1 MTELKLAGRLAIMA
15 WRNLWRHTRRTVL
28 TLSSIAFGGFLA
40 IMFTALQD
48 RSFADFIDTAARLGS
63 GHVTLQHPDYLDTP
77 RLTRTVQASPE
88 LRALVARDRAVARVV
103 ERISGQIMLAT
114 ASDSFGA
121 FFMAYDPELE
131 DDSTLSFGQG
141 LVAGEMYTTP
151 QDRGII
157 LGQKLAH
164 NLGLTIGKKLV
175 YTMLDKQGEIVSG
188 MRRLSGVINTGAP
201 SLDAGLCLLPI
212 NTVREVLGYTSDEST
227 AVAVFLSDS
236 RQSAAVAQRLNQA
249 VDSGT
254 RDSGPVALAWD
265 EIQPEL
271 ASFIAMKVGG
281 ARFMELIIALLVAAG
296 IFNTLFVSV
305 MERTREFGIMLA
317 IGYAPGQLFG
327 LVMWESLWLGLVGT
341 VASAVITI
349 GPYMYLVHT
358 GIDMSAMLGG
368 ADSQLAEI
376 AGVGF
381 DPTLRVGIFPEHLLL
396 IVLAILTA
404 TLTAG
409 LYPAWRA
416 GRVVPVESIK
426 LG

>member
-1 MTELKLAGRLAIMA
+1 MTGLKLAVVA
-15 WRNLWRHTRRTVL
+15 WRNLWRHKRRTLL

-40 IMFTALQD
+40 VLFTALQD

-77 RLTRTVQASPE
+77 RLTRTVQGSAE
-88 LRALVARDRAVARVV
+88 LRALVTRDSDVARAV

-131 DDSTLSFGQG
+131 DASTLSFGEG
-141 LVAGEMYTTP
+141 LTEGAMYTTP
-151 QDRGII
+151 HDTGII
-157 LGQKLAH
+157 LGKKLAQ
-164 NLGLTIGKKLV
+164 NLGLKIGKKVV

-188 MRRLSGVINTGAP
+188 MRRLSGVISTGAP

-212 NTVREVLGYTSDEST
+212 NTVREALGYANDEST
-227 AVAVFLSDS
+227 AVAVFLSDA
-236 RQSAAVAQRLNQA
+236 RQSPAVARRLNNTLG
-249 VDSGT
+249 SGG
-254 RDSGPVALAWD
+254 RDASRVALAWD
-265 EIQPEL
+265 EIRPEL
-271 ASFIAMKVGG
+271 STFIAMKVGG
-281 ARFMELIIALLVAAG
+281 ARFMELIIAILVAAG

-317 IGYAPGQLFG
+317 IGYSPGQLFG
-327 LVMWESLWLGLVGT
+327 LVMWESLWLGLVGIA
-341 VASAVITI
+341 ASTAMTI
-349 GPYMYLVHT
+349 GPYVYLVNT
-358 GIDMSAMLGG
+358 GIDMSAIGG
-368 ADSQLAEI
+368 TDGVATEV

-381 DPTLRVGIFPEHLLL
+381 DGTLRVGIFPEHLVI
-396 IVLAILTA
+396 IVLAIVLA

-416 GRVVPVESIK
+416 GNVVPVESIK
-426 LG
+426 LV

>member
-1 MTELKLAGRLAIMA
+1 MTGLKLAVVA
-15 WRNLWRHTRRTVL
+15 WRNLWRHKRRTLL

-40 IMFTALQD
+40 VLFTALQD

-63 GHVTLQHPDYLDTP
+63 GHVTVQHPDYLDTP
-77 RLTRTVQASPE
+77 RLTRTVRGSAE
-88 LRALVARDRAVARVV
+88 LRTLITQDSNVARAV

-131 DDSTLSFGQG
+131 DDSTLSFGEG
-141 LVAGEMYTTP
+141 LIKGAMYTTP
-151 QDRGII
+151 QDKGII
-157 LGQKLAH
+157 LGKKLAH
-164 NLGLTIGKKLV
+164 NLGLKIGKKVV

-188 MRRLSGVINTGAP
+188 MRRLSGVISTGAP

-212 NTVREVLGYTSDEST
+212 NTVREVLGYASGEST
-227 AVAVFLSDS
+227 AVAVFLSDA
-236 RQSAAVAQRLNQA
+236 RKSAAVAQRLNKLLG
-249 VDSGT
+249 SGALDT
-254 RDSGPVALAWD
+254 SPVALAWD
-265 EIQPEL
+265 EIRPEL
-271 ASFIAMKVGG
+271 STFIAMKVGG
-281 ARFMELIIALLVAAG
+281 ARFMELIIAILVAAG

-317 IGYAPGQLFG
+317 IGYSPGQLFG

-341 VASAVITI
+341 IASTLITI
-349 GPYMYLVHT
+349 GPYVYLVNT
-358 GIDMSAMLGG
+358 GIDMSAIMGG
-368 ADSQLAEI
+368 ADGATTEV

-381 DPTLRVGIFPEHLLL
+381 DGTLRVGIFPEHLMI
-396 IVLAILTA
+396 IVLAIVLA

-416 GRVVPVESIK
+416 GNVVPVESIK
-426 LG
+426 LV

>member
-1 MTELKLAGRLAIMA
+1 MTGLKLAVVA
-15 WRNLWRHTRRTVL
+15 WRNLWRHKRRTLL

-40 IMFTALQD
+40 VLFTALQD

-77 RLTRTVQASPE
+77 RLTRTVQGSAE
-88 LRALVARDRAVARVV
+88 LRALVTRDSDVARAV

-131 DDSTLSFGQG
+131 DASTLSFGEG
-141 LVAGEMYTTP
+141 LTEGAMYTTP
-151 QDRGII
+151 HDAGII
-157 LGQKLAH
+157 LGKKLAQ
-164 NLGLTIGKKLV
+164 NLGLKIGKKVV

-188 MRRLSGVINTGAP
+188 MRRLSGVISTGAP

-212 NTVREVLGYTSDEST
+212 NTVREALGYTSDEST
-227 AVAVFLSDS
+227 AVAVFLSDA
-236 RQSAAVAQRLNQA
+236 RQSPAVAQRLNNTLG
-249 VDSGT
+249 SGG
-254 RDSGPVALAWD
+254 RDASRVALAWD
-265 EIQPEL
+265 EIRPEL
-271 ASFIAMKVGG
+271 STFIAMKVGG
-281 ARFMELIIALLVAAG
+281 ARFMELIIAILVAAG

-317 IGYAPGQLFG
+317 IGYSPGQLFG
-327 LVMWESLWLGLVGT
+327 LVMWESLWLGLVGIA
-341 VASAVITI
+341 ASAAMTI
-349 GPYMYLVHT
+349 GPYMYLVNT
-358 GIDMSAMLGG
+358 GIDMNAIVGG
-368 ADSQLAEI
+368 TDGVATEV

-381 DPTLRVGIFPEHLLL
+381 DGTLRVGIFPEHLVI
-396 IVLAILTA
+396 IVLAIVLA

-416 GRVVPVESIK
+416 GNVVPVESIK
-426 LG
+426 LV

>member
-1 MTELKLAGRLAIMA
+1 MTGLKLAVVA
-15 WRNLWRHTRRTVL
+15 WRNLWRHKRRTLL

-40 IMFTALQD
+40 VLFTALQD

-77 RLTRTVQASPE
+77 RLTRTVQGSAE
-88 LRALVARDRAVARVV
+88 LRALVTRDSDVARAV

-131 DDSTLSFGQG
+131 DASTLSFGEG
-141 LVAGEMYTTP
+141 LTEGAMYTTP
-151 QDRGII
+151 HDTGII
-157 LGQKLAH
+157 LGKKLAQ
-164 NLGLTIGKKLV
+164 NLGLKIGKKVV

-188 MRRLSGVINTGAP
+188 MRRLSGVISTGAP

-212 NTVREVLGYTSDEST
+212 NTVREALGYASDEST
-227 AVAVFLSDS
+227 AVAVFLSDA
-236 RQSAAVAQRLNQA
+236 RQSPAVAQRLNNTLG
-249 VDSGT
+249 SGG
-254 RDSGPVALAWD
+254 RDASRVALAWD
-265 EIQPEL
+265 EIRPEL
-271 ASFIAMKVGG
+271 STFIAMKVGG
-281 ARFMELIIALLVAAG
+281 ARFMELIIAILVAAG

-317 IGYAPGQLFG
+317 IGYSPGQLFG
-327 LVMWESLWLGLVGT
+327 LVMWESLWLGLVGIA
-341 VASAVITI
+341 ASAAMTI
-349 GPYMYLVHT
+349 GPYMYLVNT
-358 GIDMSAMLGG
+358 GIDMNAIVGG
-368 ADSQLAEI
+368 TDGVATEV

-381 DPTLRVGIFPEHLLL
+381 DGTLRVGIFPEHLVI
-396 IVLAILTA
+396 IVLAIVLD

-416 GRVVPVESIK
+416 GNVVPVESIK
-426 LG
+426 LV

>member
-1 MTELKLAGRLAIMA
+1 MTGLKLAVVA
-15 WRNLWRHTRRTVL
+15 WRNLWRHKRRTLL

-40 IMFTALQD
+40 VLFTALQD

-77 RLTRTVQASPE
+77 RLTRTVQGSAE
-88 LRALVARDRAVARVV
+88 LRALVTRDSDVARAV

-131 DDSTLSFGQG
+131 DASTLSFGEG
-141 LVAGEMYTTP
+141 LTEGAMYTTP
-151 QDRGII
+151 HDAGII
-157 LGQKLAH
+157 LGKKLAQ
-164 NLGLTIGKKLV
+164 NLGLKIGKKVV

-188 MRRLSGVINTGAP
+188 MRRLSGVISTGAP

-212 NTVREVLGYTSDEST
+212 NTVREALGYASDEST
-227 AVAVFLSDS
+227 AVAVFLSDA
-236 RQSAAVAQRLNQA
+236 RQSPAVAQRLNNTLG
-249 VDSGT
+249 SGG
-254 RDSGPVALAWD
+254 RDASRVALAWD
-265 EIQPEL
+265 EIRPEL
-271 ASFIAMKVGG
+271 STFIAMKVGG
-281 ARFMELIIALLVAAG
+281 ARFMELIIAILVAAG

-317 IGYAPGQLFG
+317 IGYSPGQLFG
-327 LVMWESLWLGLVGT
+327 LVMWESLWLGLVGI
-341 VASAVITI
+341 VASTLITI
-349 GPYMYLVHT
+349 GPYTYLVNT
-358 GIDMSAMLGG
+358 GIDMSALIGETGG
-368 ADSQLAEI
+368 AATEV

-381 DPTLRVGIFPEHLLL
+381 DGTLRVGIFPEHLVI
-396 IVLAILTA
+396 IVLAIVLA

-416 GRVVPVESIK
+416 GNVVPVESIK
-426 LG
+426 LV

>member
-1 MTELKLAGRLAIMA
+1 MTGLKLAVVA
-15 WRNLWRHTRRTVL
+15 WRNLWRHKRRTLL

-40 IMFTALQD
+40 VLFTALQD

-77 RLTRTVQASPE
+77 RLTRTVQGSAE
-88 LRALVARDRAVARVV
+88 LRALVTRDSDVARAV

-131 DDSTLSFGQG
+131 DASTLSFGEG
-141 LVAGEMYTTP
+141 LTEGAMYTTP
-151 QDRGII
+151 HDTGII
-157 LGQKLAH
+157 LGKKLAQ
-164 NLGLTIGKKLV
+164 NLGLKIGKKVV

-188 MRRLSGVINTGAP
+188 MRRLSGVISTGAP

-212 NTVREVLGYTSDEST
+212 STVREALGYASDEST
-227 AVAVFLSDS
+227 AVAVFLSDA
-236 RQSAAVAQRLNQA
+236 RQSPAVAQRLNNTLG
-249 VDSGT
+249 SGG
-254 RDSGPVALAWD
+254 RDASRVALAWD
-265 EIQPEL
+265 EIRPEL
-271 ASFIAMKVGG
+271 STFIAMKVGG
-281 ARFMELIIALLVAAG
+281 ARFMELIIAILVAAG

-317 IGYAPGQLFG
+317 IGYSPGQLFG
-327 LVMWESLWLGLVGT
+327 LVMWESLWLGLVGIA
-341 VASAVITI
+341 ASTAMTI
-349 GPYMYLVHT
+349 GPYVYLVNT
-358 GIDMSAMLGG
+358 GIDMSAIGG
-368 ADSQLAEI
+368 TDGVATEV

-381 DPTLRVGIFPEHLLL
+381 DGTLRVGIFPEHLVI
-396 IVLAILTA
+396 IVLAIVLA

-416 GRVVPVESIK
+416 GNVVPVESIK
-426 LG
+426 LV

>member
-1 MTELKLAGRLAIMA
+1 MTGLKLAVVA
-15 WRNLWRHTRRTVL
+15 WRNLWRHKRRTLL

-40 IMFTALQD
+40 VLFTALQD

-77 RLTRTVQASPE
+77 RLTRTVQGSAE
-88 LRALVARDRAVARVV
+88 LRALVTRDSDVARAV

-131 DDSTLSFGQG
+131 DASTLSFGEG
-141 LVAGEMYTTP
+141 LTEGAMYTTP
-151 QDRGII
+151 HDAGII
-157 LGQKLAH
+157 LGKKLAQ
-164 NLGLTIGKKLV
+164 NLGLKIGKKVV

-188 MRRLSGVINTGAP
+188 MRRLSGVISTGAP

-212 NTVREVLGYTSDEST
+212 NTVREALGYASDEST
-227 AVAVFLSDS
+227 AVAVFLSDA
-236 RQSAAVAQRLNQA
+236 RQSPAVAQRLNNTLG
-249 VDSGT
+249 SGG
-254 RDSGPVALAWD
+254 RDASRVALAWD
-265 EIQPEL
+265 EIRPEL
-271 ASFIAMKVGG
+271 STFIAMKVGG
-281 ARFMELIIALLVAAG
+281 ARFMELIIAILVAAG

-317 IGYAPGQLFG
+317 IGYSPGQLFG
-327 LVMWESLWLGLVGT
+327 LVMWESLWLGLVGIA
-341 VASAVITI
+341 ASAAMTI
-349 GPYMYLVHT
+349 GPYMYLVNT
-358 GIDMSAMLGG
+358 GIDMNAIVGG
-368 ADSQLAEI
+368 TDGVATEV

-381 DPTLRVGIFPEHLLL
+381 DGTLRVGIFPEHLVI
-396 IVLAILTA
+396 IVLAIVLA

-416 GRVVPVESIK
+416 GNVVPVESIK
-426 LG
+426 LV

>member
-1 MTELKLAGRLAIMA
+1 MTGLKLAVVA
-15 WRNLWRHTRRTVL
+15 WRNLWRHKRRTLL

-40 IMFTALQD
+40 VLFTALQD

-77 RLTRTVQASPE
+77 RLTRTVQGSAE
-88 LRALVARDRAVARVV
+88 LRALVTRDSDVARAV

-131 DDSTLSFGQG
+131 DASTLSFGEG
-141 LVAGEMYTTP
+141 LTEGAMYTTP
-151 QDRGII
+151 HDAGII
-157 LGQKLAH
+157 LGKKLAQ
-164 NLGLTIGKKLV
+164 NLGLKIGKKVV

-188 MRRLSGVINTGAP
+188 LRRLSGVISTGAP

-212 NTVREVLGYTSDEST
+212 NTVREALGYASDEST
-227 AVAVFLSDS
+227 AVAVFLSDA
-236 RQSAAVAQRLNQA
+236 RQSPAVAQRLNNTLG
-249 VDSGT
+249 SGG
-254 RDSGPVALAWD
+254 RDASRVALAWD
-265 EIQPEL
+265 EIRPEL
-271 ASFIAMKVGG
+271 STFIAMKVGG
-281 ARFMELIIALLVAAG
+281 ARFMELIIAILVAAG

-317 IGYAPGQLFG
+317 IGYSPGQLFG
-327 LVMWESLWLGLVGT
+327 LVMWESLWLGLVGIA
-341 VASAVITI
+341 ASAAMTI
-349 GPYMYLVHT
+349 GPYVYLVNT
-358 GIDMSAMLGG
+358 GIDMSAIGG
-368 ADSQLAEI
+368 TAGVATEV

-381 DPTLRVGIFPEHLLL
+381 DGTLRVGIFPEHLVI
-396 IVLAILTA
+396 IVLAIVLA

-416 GRVVPVESIK
+416 GNVVPVESIK
-426 LG
+426 LV

>member
-1 MTELKLAGRLAIMA
+1 MTGLKLAVVA
-15 WRNLWRHTRRTVL
+15 WRNLWRHKRRTLL

-40 IMFTALQD
+40 VLFTALQD

-77 RLTRTVQASPE
+77 RLTRTVQGSAE
-88 LRALVARDRAVARVV
+88 LRALVAQDSDVARAV

-131 DDSTLSFGQG
+131 DDSTLSFGAG
-141 LVAGEMYTTP
+141 LTEGAMYTTP
-151 QDRGII
+151 QDKGII
-157 LGQKLAH
+157 LGKKLAH
-164 NLGLTIGKKLV
+164 NLRLKIGKKVV

-188 MRRLSGVINTGAP
+188 MRRLSGVISTGAP

-212 NTVREVLGYTSDEST
+212 NTVREALGYSSDEST
-227 AVAVFLSDS
+227 AVAVFLSDA
-236 RQSAAVAQRLNQA
+236 RKSAAVAQRLNNA
-249 VDSGT
+249 LDANL
-254 RDSGPVALAWD
+254 VALAWD
-265 EIQPEL
+265 EIRPEL
-271 ASFIAMKVGG
+271 STFIAMKVGG
-281 ARFMELIIALLVAAG
+281 ARFMELIIAILVAAG

-317 IGYAPGQLFG
+317 IGYSPGQLFG
-327 LVMWESLWLGLVGT
+327 LVMWESLWLGLVGI
-341 VASAVITI
+341 VASTLITI
-349 GPYMYLVHT
+349 GPYVYLVNT
-358 GIDMSAMLGG
+358 GIDMSAIMGG
-368 ADSQLAEI
+368 AGGAATEI

-381 DPTLRVGIFPEHLLL
+381 DGTLRVGIFPEHLVI
-396 IVLAILTA
+396 IVLAIVLA

-416 GRVVPVESIK
+416 GNVVPVESIK